1 MMKSLCFTLPII
13 WLSTATA
20 ATMTNTV
27 TVNAATQSACQFST
41 GNSNSEINM
50 SDYEAALASGYSDS
64 AGSVGVSVF
73 CNAGTSLTGRRI
85 GGSAAATARGT
96 AITVPLTLD
105 GTPGNPTLN
114 TLVWYS
120 PVSSNIQ
127 ANGPFKGA
135 VRYPSNIFA
144 GYPQQAQFGAPTGFY
159 TGTVDFTVEF

>member
-1 MMKSLCFTLPII
+1 MKSLWFTLPVL

-20 ATMTNTV
+20 ASMTNTV
-27 TVNAATQSACQFST
+27 TVSAATQSACQFDT
-41 GNSNSEINM
+41 ANSSPTIGM
-50 SDYEAALASGYSDS
+50 DDYEAALASGYT
-64 AGSVGVSVF
+64 GSVGEVSVFVF
-73 CNAGTSLTGRRI
+73 CNAGTPLKGRRI

-135 VRYPSNIFA
+135 VRYPSKIFA

-159 TGTVDFTVEF
+159 MGTVDFTVEF